1 MEIQHFC
8 NISRSVIDMKEGEM
22 QFITVEL
29 IYLIGAK
36 CMEHE
41 VLQWLMLTLKSHL
54 ERLIC
59 SIKQCWIDAIKKSHK
74 KRLND

>member
-1 MEIQHFC
+1 MTINLFALGI
-8 NISRSVIDMKEGEM
+8 NDTLGWRFSISVIDMKEGEM

-41 VLQWLMLTLKSHL
+41 DLQ
-54 ERLIC
+54 
-59 SIKQCWIDAIKKSHK
+59 
-74 KRLND
+74 